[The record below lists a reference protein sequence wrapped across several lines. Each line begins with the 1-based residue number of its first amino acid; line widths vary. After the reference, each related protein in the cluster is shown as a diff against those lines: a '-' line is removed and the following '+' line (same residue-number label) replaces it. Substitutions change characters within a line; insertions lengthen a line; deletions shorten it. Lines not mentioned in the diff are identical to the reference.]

1 MSVLPTGRQVE
12 VEVPATS
19 ANLGPGFDC
28 LGLALDL
35 YNSCSFSTVD
45 ETSPV
50 ADGWQVIV
58 SGEGAGRLPTNRR
71 NLIVRSL
78 ERGLARLGVETTGVR
93 VEAHNRIPGSR
104 GLGSSSAAI
113 VTGLIGAH
121 GLARPGEPFDPAEW
135 LPLADEIEGHPDNV
149 AGALYGNLVLAY
161 RRLSGDRQVAA
172 TTTTVHPEIRALAL
186 IPDTPVGTE
195 QARSLLPTTV
205 PHTGAAANAGRA
217 ALLVQALTADPRLL
231 FEATADWLH
240 QSYRSSVM
248 PASAQ
253 LLRRLRQAELPA
265 VISGAGPTV
274 LVLGTD
280 DQLAAAQQTST
291 QGFRSMTLNV
301 AAGARIVDSGPV
313 EVQP

>member
-1 MSVLPTGRQVE
+1 MLPTGRRVE

-35 YNSCSFSTVD
+35 YNSCSLSTVEGSSRVD
-45 ETSPV
+45 
-50 ADGWQVIV
+50 V

-78 ERGLARLGVETTGVR
+78 ERGLRRLGVEPTAVR
-93 VEAHNRIPGSR
+93 VEAHNRVPGSR

-149 AGALYGNLVLAY
+149 AAALFGNLVLAY
-161 RRLSGDRQVAA
+161 RPLAVDAGDRRVAA
-172 TTTTVHPEIRALAL
+172 TTAVVHPDISALAL

-195 QARSLLPTTV
+195 QARALLPKAV
-205 PHTGAAANAGRA
+205 PHVDAVANAGRA
-217 ALLVQALTADPRLL
+217 ALLTRALTADPGLL

-248 PASAQ
+248 PASAD
-253 LLRRLRQAELPA
+253 LLQRLRVTGVAA

-280 DQLAAAQQTST
+280 DQLAKAGRIAAT
-291 QGFRSMTLNV
+291 GFRALPLRI
-301 AAGARIVDSGPV
+301 AAGARILDSGISRN
-313 EVQP
+313 